1 MNPPAIPHELL
12 PWPEL
17 PAEPPVESL
26 IEPLADLRLRP
37 ELAARELHADVLRL
51 DQLHPVLSGN
61 KWFKLHRHLQL
72 AGGSP
77 LLTFGGPWSNH
88 LVATAFAAAQ
98 AGLPVIGII
107 RGERPATLSATLQE
121 AAGYGMQLEFI
132 TREEYAQKTQ
142 PALLQQWGDRYPGA
156 YIIPEGGGGLPGI
169 IGSETILSK
178 TNAASYTHILCA
190 IGTGTTW
197 LGLIRASHPGQSV
210 IGVPVLKG
218 LDDLSAIDP
227 TGLLTPE
234 QHSRAHL
241 LTGYHFGGYARH
253 PQPLLD
259 FMNDLYTHSR
269 IPTDIVYTGKLF
281 YAVYDNVHKRD
292 YFPAHSR
299 LLIIHSGGLQGNR
312 SLTPGRLLF

>member
-1 MNPPAIPHELL
+1 MVAQQLQ
-12 PWPEL
+12 
-17 PAEPPVESL
+17 
-26 IEPLADLRLRP
+26 
-37 ELAARELHADVLRL
+37 ADVLRL

-72 AGGSP
+72 AGRSP
-77 LLTFGGPWSNH
+77 LLTFGGAWSNH
-88 LVATAFAAAQ
+88 LVATAFAARQ
-98 AGLPVIGII
+98 AGLPAIGII
-107 RGERPATLSATLQE
+107 RGERPSTLSATLQE

-132 TREEYAQKTQ
+132 TREQYAQKSQ
-142 PALLQQWGDRYPGA
+142 PAFLQQWSDRYPGA

-197 LGLIRASHPGQSV
+197 MGLVRAANPGQSV

-218 LDDLSAIDP
+218 LDDLSAIDT

-234 QHSRAHL
+234 QTSRAHL
-241 LTGYHFGGYARH
+241 LTGYHFGGYARYT
-253 PQPLLD
+253 QPLLD
-259 FMNDLYTHSR
+259 FINDLYARSG

-281 YAVYDNVHKRD
+281 YAVYDSILKKD
-292 YFPAHSR
+292 FFPAHSR

-312 SLTPGRLLF
+312 SLSPGQLLF